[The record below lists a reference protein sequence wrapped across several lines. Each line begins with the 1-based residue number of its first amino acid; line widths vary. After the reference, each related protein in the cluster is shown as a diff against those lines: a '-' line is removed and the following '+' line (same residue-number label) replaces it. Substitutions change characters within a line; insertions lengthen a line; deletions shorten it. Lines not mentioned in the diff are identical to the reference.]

1 MSGDKVI
8 SILEQLGKGMK
19 KQIVKDENGEVM
31 YVTITIG
38 GNNETTNKDTTN
50 SDDKES

>member
-8 SILEQLGKGMK
+8 NILEQLGKGIT

-31 YVTITIG
+31 YVAITIG
-38 GNNETTNKDTTN
+38 GDNETTNKNTASETD
-50 SDDKES
+50 SES